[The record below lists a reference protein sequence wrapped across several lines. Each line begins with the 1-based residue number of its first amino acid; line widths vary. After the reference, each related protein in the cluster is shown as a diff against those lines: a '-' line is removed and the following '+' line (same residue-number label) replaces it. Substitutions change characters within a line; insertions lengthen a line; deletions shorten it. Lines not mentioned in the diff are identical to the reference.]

1 MGASTALLMARRGAD
16 VTLFEAAPAP
26 MTGASR
32 WNEGKIHLGHLY
44 AADPSLATARRVL
57 AGGLAFP
64 RLLRMLIDTPL
75 DDAVTPADDVYA
87 VHRDSIVAADAA
99 AAYFDAVTALAR
111 QHPEA
116 RAYFTDLRH
125 AAVRRLSPAE
135 LARDH
140 DPSRVVAAF
149 AVPERSIDT
158 RRVADRIVGALHA
171 QSGLALRLGTRVD
184 AVGRDTDAG
193 RLHVSTSAGREG
205 PFDLVVNALWQGRL
219 AIDATL
225 GLAVPSER
233 SHRYRL
239 SVFARA
245 DGPVELPSTVVATGP
260 FGDVKHYGGGR
271 LYLSW
276 YPAGLRAQ
284 GDGIAPPP
292 LPALDADARERIA
305 DATLRACRRPSRP
318 SRDCAVAWSSAAS
331 KAAGCMRPAP
341 DRSATTRRACT
352 VATGWVSSGAAAT
365 CRSTPANIRSRR
377 GWRGNW
383 SARCSA
389 TDHAGCRFA

>member
-99 AAYFDAVTALAR
+99 AAYLDAVTALAR

-125 AAVRRLSPAE
+125 AAVRRLSPVE

-225 GLAVPSER
+225 GLAVPPER

-305 DATLRACRRPSRP
+305 DATLAGLQAAVP
-318 SRDCAVAWSSAAS
+318 AVARLRGRLVERRVEGGWVYATGSGSLGDHAAS
-331 KAAGCMRPAP
+331 LHRRDRLGLVRSGGYVSIDTGKYSVAP
-341 DRSATTRRACT
+341 
-352 VATGWVSSGAAAT
+352 WL
-365 CRSTPANIRSRR
+365 
-377 GWRGNW
+377 
-383 SARCSA
+383 ARELVREVFG
-389 TDHAGCRFA
+389 D